1 MSPKFLNL
9 IRIFVILNLF
19 EANPNNL
26 TLLANCARL
35 EEARGEIGEAEKVF
49 EKILGLDPVNQEALC
64 VLAASKYYK
73 DEPMKCL
80 SLYRRA
86 LQTGKPCSALYNN
99 LALASIATGQVDVA
113 FRCYSKALQEISSDE
128 DAEQIWYNI
137 GNTCILIGEHQLAQQ
152 GLSHFQIEKSDI
164 CLTYSYF
171 IAEIFSLQNFNCC
184 WKRELCS
191 E

>member
-1 MSPKFLNL
+1 M
-9 IRIFVILNLF
+9 
-19 EANPNNL
+19 

-35 EEARGEIGEAEKVF
+35 EEARGELGEAEKVF

-86 LQTGKPCSALYNN
+86 LQSGKPCSALYNN

-152 GLSHFQIEKSDI
+152 GLSNFQIKKSDFLYI
-164 CLTYSYF
+164 IYLF
-171 IAEIFSLQNFNCC
+171 IIWDFKVRSSFLIFSKIFFSSL
-184 WKRELCS
+184 
-191 E
+191 